1 MTGMQIDAE
10 SAAASLADID
20 ATLARVKRSAQYR
33 NTSLIIIV
41 WGSVIA
47 LANLAEQFAP
57 RHGGAIWTI
66 ANAVGFAAM
75 LLLGFRQQRTG
86 QRFDWFFSAAILL
99 FFGFGLL
106 VCRLGQ
112 FGPRELDVFWPIL
125 FMFGYCLSGLWFGR
139 AFILLGLSI
148 ALLAYGGYLFL
159 ETWFDLYLAVVN
171 GGGLILAGVWMRRA

>member
-1 MTGMQIDAE
+1 MQIDAK

-33 NTSLIIIV
+33 GTSLIIMA

-47 LANLAEQFAP
+47 LANLTVQFSPGHA
-57 RHGGAIWTI
+57 GAIWII
-66 ANAVGFAAM
+66 ANAAGFAAM
-75 LLLGFRQQRTG
+75 LFLGFRQQRAG
-86 QRFDWFFSAAILL
+86 QRFDWRFSAAILL

-125 FMFGYCLSGLWFGR
+125 FMFGYCLAGLWFGR
-139 AFILLGLSI
+139 AFILLGMTI
-148 ALLAYGGYLFL
+148 ALLAYGGYLFI
-159 ETWFDLYLAVVN
+159 ETWFQLYLAVVD
-171 GGGLILAGVWMRRA
+171 GGGLILAGAWMRRA